1 MEGLGRGRLLG
12 SYIATVVELVV
23 GASWLEGAVRKFID
37 LLLLVSLVFGI
48 AGLLGVVWMELM
60 GETG

>member
-1 MEGLGRGRLLG
+1 MEGLGRGSLLD
-12 SYIATVVELVV
+12 SYIFTVVELVV
-23 GASWLEGAVRKFID
+23 GAGWLEGAVRKFTD

-48 AGLLGVVWMELM
+48 AGLLGGCLELM